1 MKTLEQLR
9 AERKLTTPN
18 VTPTPTINLGSTTAS
33 TTPQMT
39 EVGKQ
44 KVSAGVNKATRP
56 LQQGLGFISDVV
68 NALEYPIAGFQRGA
82 WEEGQKI
89 KAEKGLTDNKL
100 RVSTPKEVIR
110 RIGAGIKNIPTGF
123 KERQTLTETVPKMLG
138 DIGVKNK
145 AVQAGAGLVSSLA
158 VPTIPFAKIA
168 KATKLETAVPKI
180 LSKAGELPVLNKV
193 KKLAEEFSYE
203 KSAPADFLRRMEAYN
218 VGKGK
223 AAERAAEVAR
233 PLMFT
238 KGGEKLTELEQ
249 KQLGDAIEL
258 TKGTSR
264 RAVTPDEMAIIE
276 RYKPVID
283 ETRNNFNKYREELI
297 AAGADPAIF
306 DRWANN
312 YFGKTV
318 YSKFMQKSGEAVPYT
333 KSGRPALETGIYKKK
348 IEYLPEELEKE
359 LGKIETPAYGASL
372 AAYASGS
379 NVETMNLFK
388 WIAKNYVEKGEDL
401 VELPKVERLGILSG
415 KRVPQKIA
423 SVINEVVPYTP
434 KVEGGMG
441 VLGDISTWITKR
453 FKEGKTVLSP
463 KQLIRNIPSNWV
475 AMYLNPSGR
484 SDAIR
489 RYPQAIA
496 ALKNKTTNKW
506 YKEAKNIGLLGKTQA
521 SEVLGTFIPEELKQ
535 FKQNKNLYTKAVK
548 MGGNVQSA
556 VEEASKLAVFIN
568 ERLDGKSVIDAAK
581 AAEESLFDYQ
591 KVSPLVKKLR
601 KGPIPF
607 ITYPIK
613 AAELTAKTLYK
624 QPQRLKNIGS
634 MERAV
639 QGLSEEGNEQFI
651 PDYLRQAV
659 RLPMKSSKTGNQMY
673 LNAKYMYP
681 FGNLFEGGTPLGLTP
696 NPIVMEVISQLT
708 DRDAYYQLQ
717 AAMEGR
723 DPADVERLSDKELAG
738 ILPGKWRHILET
750 FGATPIRSIFKAIDS
765 ATKRGV
771 SPTEPSFGQ
780 AVVQELGMPIYQY
793 SPATGAS
800 IQNYQRTQKINDAKA
815 AFNKYIKENKPGTP
829 FYQYGLDKKRQAWID
844 AIAGK

>member
-9 AERKLTTPN
+9 AERKLASPT
-18 VTPTPTINLGSTTAS
+18 VTPSPTINLNTPTSS
-33 TTPQMT
+33 PTPQMT

-44 KVSAGVNKATRP
+44 KFQVGVDKVTRP
-56 LQQGLGFISDVV
+56 LQQGLGVVSDIV
-68 NALEYPIAGFQRGA
+68 NALEYPIAGFEKGA

-89 KAEKGLTDNKL
+89 KQEKGITGHGF
-100 RVSTPKEVIR
+100 STPKEAIR
-110 RIGAGIKNIPTGF
+110 RIGAGIKNIPSGF
-123 KERQTLTETVPKMLG
+123 KERTTLSETVPKMLG
-138 DIGVKNK
+138 DLGVENK
-145 AVQAGAGLVSSLA
+145 AVQAGAGLISSLA

-168 KATKLETAVPKI
+168 KATKLETAVPKL

-218 VGKGK
+218 VGKSK

-238 KGGEKLTELEQ
+238 KEGRKLTELEQ

-264 RAVTPDEMAIIE
+264 RAVTPEEIALIE
-276 RYKPVID
+276 KYKPVID
-283 ETRNNFNKYREELI
+283 QTRANFNRYREELI

-318 YSKFMQKSGEAVPYT
+318 YSKFMQKSGEAVPYA
-333 KSGRPALETGIYKKK
+333 KSGRPALDTGIYKKK
-348 IEYLPEELEKE
+348 IEYLPEELERE

-388 WIAKNYVEKGEDL
+388 WIAKNYVEKGDDL

-415 KRVPQKIA
+415 KRVPRKIA
-423 SVINEVVPYTP
+423 SIINEVVPYVP

-441 VLGDISTWITKR
+441 VLGDIGTWITKR

-484 SDAIR
+484 ADAIR

-496 ALKNKTTNKW
+496 ALKNKATDKW
-506 YKEAKNIGLLGKTQA
+506 YKEAKNIGLIGKTQA

-535 FKQNKNLYTKAVK
+535 FKQNKNLYTKAVR
-548 MGGNVQSA
+548 MGGAVQSN

-581 AAEESLFDYQ
+581 AAEEALFDYQ

-607 ITYPIK
+607 ITYPLK

-624 QPQRLKNIGS
+624 QPKRLKNIGS
-634 MERAV
+634 MERAI

-659 RLPMKSSKTGNQMY
+659 RLPIKSSKTGNQMY

-696 NPIVMEVISQLT
+696 NPMAMEAISLLT

-717 AAMEGR
+717 NLIEGR
-723 DPADVERLSDKELAG
+723 DPADIERISDQELAG
-738 ILPGKWRHILET
+738 LLPGKWRHFLET
-750 FGATPIRSIFKAIDS
+750 FGPTPVRSIFKAIDS
-765 ATKRGV
+765 ATKMGV

-780 AVVQELGMPIYQY
+780 AVAQELGLPVYQY
-793 SPATGAS
+793 SPAVGEKVQT
-800 IQNYQRTQKINDAKA
+800 YQRIKKIQDAKQA
-815 AFNKYIKENKPGTP
+815 LDKYMRESKPGS
-829 FYQYGLDKKRQAWID
+829 FGYQFGLDKKRKAWEDVIQ
-844 AIAGK
+844 GK